1 MLFLCEQRGSLSHWV
16 KVGKRAGHYTIV
28 SCTMTILLAR
38 KTIFVKAS
46 DVVLFVLCG
55 TYSSGYNQQ
64 VLIVYYDEWTIY
76 S

>member
-1 MLFLCEQRGSLSHWV
+1 MAILS
-16 KVGKRAGHYTIV
+16 
-28 SCTMTILLAR
+28 AR

-55 TYSSGYNQQ
+55 TYSSGYNQE
-64 VLIVYYDEWTIY
+64 VLIVYYNEWTIY